1 MSKNNDKSIEQASNS
16 ALEAAANSGVIC
28 GSKKTVEAATN
39 EIIRRVTF

>member
-16 ALEAAANSGVIC
+16 TLEAAANSGVIC
-28 GSKKTVEAATN
+28 GSEKTVKAATN